1 MKKYL
6 AIVAITS
13 TVSMSVMAQQ
23 QTSSLTT
30 SDINNLFDVSKLEN
44 IQALE
49 LSSQEM
55 KDTQG
60 ALAPWIIGG
69 AVGGISG
76 GAMYSYGVWRGNYQW
91 NTTRFLGNVG
101 TGAVIGG
108 TFGAAGAAA
117 GGGLSVGANVWR
129 VNSFSTNF
137 GANSIWRR

>member
-1 MKKYL
+1 M
-6 AIVAITS
+6 IT
-13 TVSMSVMAQQ
+13 TQVMAEQPIQ
-23 QTSSLTT
+23 ASDNTADLSTIFESSH
-30 SDINNLFDVSKLEN
+30 VEK

-49 LSSQEM
+49 LSNQEM

-60 ALAPWIIGG
+60 ALAPWVIGG
-69 AVGGISG
+69 AVGGLSG
-76 GAMYSYGVWRGNYQW
+76 GAMYSYGVWKGNYQW
-91 NTTRFLGNVG
+91 NTNRFLGNVG

-117 GGGLSVGANVWR
+117 GGGLSAGANIWR

>member
-69 AVGGISG
+69 AVGGISS